1 LVEKHARKSQM
12 FFKGF
17 FIFFILFYLYVCVCV
32 GGAGLT
38 YLTGP
43 SPGKLGWAD
52 LGPTY
57 LFFLPS
63 PAQLFWLG

>member
-1 LVEKHARKSQM
+1 MQENHKCFLKDFL
-12 FFKGF
+12 FFYF
-17 FIFFILFYLYVCVCV
+17 VLSLCVCVCV
-32 GGAGLT
+32 CVWAGLT